1 MLKLGQTIGRGLR
14 LGLFVRV
21 GLGLSKYLFEQ
32 VDITSHTSSRNC
44 LFKLQTIALNLNSST
59 SLIFLHLFCSS
70 FLLSL
75 FFGQRFRLYKIYEIV
90 DDFFIQA

>member
-44 LFKLQTIALNLNSST
+44 LFKLQTIALNLNSIHKPYILT
-59 SLIFLHLFCSS
+59 LILQLLFVVSI
-70 FLLSL
+70 FWAAL
-75 FFGQRFRLYKIYEIV
+75 QII
-90 DDFFIQA
+90 